1 MPSVSQAALKKPP
14 ASAQTTLDIWT
25 PRPGSPVSAERIG
38 QLMESAAEIE
48 ARDPWS
54 AKMVKYAGR
63 CFIQANLP
71 HSSRNIDPFSTFT
84 RTNGKMTLQIKPDSK
99 YGIPYGTIPRLL
111 LMWIA
116 NEVRTKKNPAIA
128 LGDTLSPFMRQLD
141 IVPTGGQWGTVT
153 RLKDQMLRLFNADIR
168 FRYEDSAEKDAENAK
183 GKLYSIEDYDLWWGR
198 KTDVTQSAFW
208 QSTIVLTGPLF
219 RELLMHS
226 VPIDMRV
233 IKALR
238 REPDGVGCILLADL
252 PDALAGLLPIPL
264 LQRAGPAIRIVVQQ
278 REAFP
283 SQYKQGTV
291 GCDEA
296 VHPSPGRDRRHSP
309 GRERLAAPTLP
320 DACPTQA
327 PTQTQKPKVMKI
339 HGLVTHKN

>member
-25 PRPGSPVSAERIG
+25 PRPGSPVSTERIG

-54 AKMVKYAGR
+54 AHMVKYAGR

-71 HSSRNIDPFSTFT
+71 HSSRNIDPYSTFT

-116 NEVRTKKNPAIA
+116 NEVRTKKNPIIA

-168 FRYEDSAEKDAENAK
+168 FRYEDSSDKDAENAK

-238 REPDGVGCILLADL
+238 RSPMELDVYCWLTYRMLSLDYSLFLSYNELAQQFGSSYSNEKHFRVNINKAL
-252 PDALAGLLPIPL
+252 WAVMKQYTQVRVEIDATHRDESGWR
-264 LQRAGPAIRIVVQQ
+264 LQ
-278 REAFP
+278 
-283 SQYKQGTV
+283 
-291 GCDEA
+291 
-296 VHPSPGRDRRHSP
+296 PSPTHVP
-309 GRERLAAPTLP
+309 
-320 DACPTQA
+320 
-327 PTQTQKPKVMKI
+327 PKHPRKS
-339 HGLVTHKN
+339 KNLK

>member
-14 ASAQTTLDIWT
+14 ASAQTTLDLWT
-25 PRPGSPVSAERIG
+25 PRPGSPVSTKRIG

-84 RTNGKMTLQIKPDSK
+84 RTNGKMTLQIKPDTK

-116 NEVRTKKNPAIA
+116 NEVRTKKNSVIA

-168 FRYEDSAEKDAENAK
+168 FRYEDSSDKDAENAK

-238 REPDGVGCILLADL
+238 RSPMELDVYCWLTYRMLSLDYSLFLSYSELAQQFGSSYSNEKHFRVNINKAL
-252 PDALAGLLPIPL
+252 WAVMKQYTQVRVEIDATHRDESGWR
-264 LQRAGPAIRIVVQQ
+264 LQ
-278 REAFP
+278 
-283 SQYKQGTV
+283 
-291 GCDEA
+291 
-296 VHPSPGRDRRHSP
+296 PSPTHVPPKHPR
-309 GRERLAAPTLP
+309 
-320 DACPTQA
+320 
-327 PTQTQKPKVMKI
+327 KPKNIK
-339 HGLVTHKN
+339 

>member
-1 MPSVSQAALKKPP
+1 
-14 ASAQTTLDIWT
+14 
-25 PRPGSPVSAERIG
+25 
-38 QLMESAAEIE
+38 MESAAEIE

-84 RTNGKMTLQIKPDSK
+84 RTNGKMTLQIKPDTK

-116 NEVRTKKNPAIA
+116 NEVRTKKNSVIA

-168 FRYEDSAEKDAENAK
+168 FRYEDSSDKDAENAK

-238 REPDGVGCILLADL
+238 RSPMELDVYCWLTYRMLSLDYSLFLSYSELAQQFGSSYSNEKHFRVNINKAL
-252 PDALAGLLPIPL
+252 WAVMKQYTQVRVEIDATHRDESGWR
-264 LQRAGPAIRIVVQQ
+264 LQ
-278 REAFP
+278 
-283 SQYKQGTV
+283 
-291 GCDEA
+291 
-296 VHPSPGRDRRHSP
+296 PSPTHVPPKHPR
-309 GRERLAAPTLP
+309 
-320 DACPTQA
+320 
-327 PTQTQKPKVMKI
+327 KPKNIK
-339 HGLVTHKN
+339 

>member
-1 MPSVSQAALKKPP
+1 
-14 ASAQTTLDIWT
+14 
-25 PRPGSPVSAERIG
+25 
-38 QLMESAAEIE
+38 
-48 ARDPWS
+48 
-54 AKMVKYAGR
+54 
-63 CFIQANLP
+63 
-71 HSSRNIDPFSTFT
+71 
-84 RTNGKMTLQIKPDSK
+84 MTLQIKPDSK

-116 NEVRTKKNPAIA
+116 NEVRTKKNPVIA

-168 FRYEDSAEKDAENAK
+168 FRYEDSSDKDAENAK

-219 RELLMHS
+219 RELMMHS

-238 REPDGVGCILLADL
+238 RSPMELDVYCWLTYRMLSLDYSLFLSYNELAQQFGSSYSNEKHFRVNINKAL
-252 PDALAGLLPIPL
+252 WAVMKQYTQVRVEIDATHRDESGWR
-264 LQRAGPAIRIVVQQ
+264 LQ
-278 REAFP
+278 
-283 SQYKQGTV
+283 
-291 GCDEA
+291 
-296 VHPSPGRDRRHSP
+296 PSPTHVPPKHPR
-309 GRERLAAPTLP
+309 
-320 DACPTQA
+320 
-327 PTQTQKPKVMKI
+327 KPKNLK
-339 HGLVTHKN
+339 

>member
-14 ASAQTTLDIWT
+14 ASAQTTLDLWT
-25 PRPGSPVSAERIG
+25 PRPGSPVSTKRIG

-71 HSSRNIDPFSTFT
+71 HSSRNIDPYSTFT
-84 RTNGKMTLQIKPDSK
+84 RTNGKMTLQIKPDTK

-116 NEVRTKKNPAIA
+116 NEVRTKKNSVIA

-153 RLKDQMLRLFNADIR
+153 RLKDQMFRLFNADIR
-168 FRYEDSAEKDAENAK
+168 FRYEDSSDKDAENAK

-198 KTDVTQSAFW
+198 KTDVTQSALW

-238 REPDGVGCILLADL
+238 RSPMELDVYCWLTYRMLSLDYSLFLSYSELAQQFGSSYSNEKHFRVNINKAL
-252 PDALAGLLPIPL
+252 WAVMKQYTQVRVEIDATHRDESGWR
-264 LQRAGPAIRIVVQQ
+264 LQ
-278 REAFP
+278 
-283 SQYKQGTV
+283 
-291 GCDEA
+291 
-296 VHPSPGRDRRHSP
+296 PSPTHVPPKHPR
-309 GRERLAAPTLP
+309 
-320 DACPTQA
+320 
-327 PTQTQKPKVMKI
+327 KPKNLK
-339 HGLVTHKN
+339 

>member
-1 MPSVSQAALKKPP
+1 
-14 ASAQTTLDIWT
+14 
-25 PRPGSPVSAERIG
+25 
-38 QLMESAAEIE
+38 MESAAEIE

-84 RTNGKMTLQIKPDSK
+84 RTNGKMTLQIKPDTK

-116 NEVRTKKNPAIA
+116 NEVRTKKNSVIA

-168 FRYEDSAEKDAENAK
+168 FRYEDSSDKDAENAR

-238 REPDGVGCILLADL
+238 RSPMELDVYCWLTYRMLSLDYSLFLSYNELAQQFGSSYSNEKHFRVNINKAL
-252 PDALAGLLPIPL
+252 WAVMKQYTQVRVEIDATHRDESGWR
-264 LQRAGPAIRIVVQQ
+264 LQ
-278 REAFP
+278 
-283 SQYKQGTV
+283 
-291 GCDEA
+291 
-296 VHPSPGRDRRHSP
+296 PSPTHVPPNHQR
-309 GRERLAAPTLP
+309 
-320 DACPTQA
+320 
-327 PTQTQKPKVMKI
+327 KPKNIK
-339 HGLVTHKN
+339 

>member
-14 ASAQTTLDIWT
+14 ASAQTTLDLWT
-25 PRPGSPVSAERIG
+25 PRPGSPVSTKRIG

-84 RTNGKMTLQIKPDSK
+84 RTNGKMTLQIKPDTK

-116 NEVRTKKNPAIA
+116 NEVRTKKNSVIA

-168 FRYEDSAEKDAENAK
+168 FRYEDSSDKDAENAK

-198 KTDVTQSAFW
+198 KTDVTQSALW

-238 REPDGVGCILLADL
+238 RSPMELDVYCWLTYRMLSLDYSLFLSYSELAQQFGSSYSNEKHFRVNINKAL
-252 PDALAGLLPIPL
+252 WAVMKQYTQVRVEIDATHRDESGWR
-264 LQRAGPAIRIVVQQ
+264 LQ
-278 REAFP
+278 
-283 SQYKQGTV
+283 
-291 GCDEA
+291 
-296 VHPSPGRDRRHSP
+296 PSPTHVPPKHPR
-309 GRERLAAPTLP
+309 
-320 DACPTQA
+320 
-327 PTQTQKPKVMKI
+327 KPKNIK
-339 HGLVTHKN
+339 